1 LAALARRHSIVISLG
16 GEIHVQSTP
25 GKGSLFRVLLP
36 PAAEQAP
43 ALTVPLP
50 PAPGPRGRILVVDD
64 EPLVAKGLVRLLSG
78 EHHAEA
84 VTSART
90 ALARLL
96 AGEHFDLVFCDLMMP
111 EMGGQDFWQALG
123 RAAPA
128 LQRRVVFVT
137 GGAFTQEA
145 RAFLE
150 QVRERVVS
158 KPFDPAEIHAVVR
171 EQLRQSAA

>member
-1 LAALARRHSIVISLG
+1 M
-16 GEIHVQSTP
+16 
-25 GKGSLFRVLLP
+25 LLP
-36 PAAEQAP
+36 PAAEQCPVP
-43 ALTVPLP
+43 AEPLP

-90 ALARLL
+90 ALARLV
-96 AGEHFDLVFCDLMMP
+96 AGEPFDLVFCDLMMP
-111 EMGGQDFWQALG
+111 EMGGQDFWLALG

-128 LQRRVVFVT
+128 LQARVVFVT
-137 GGAFTQEA
+137 GGAFTPQA

-150 QVRERVVS
+150 QVRERVVT

-171 EQLRQSAA
+171 ERLRQGAA